1 MTTVG
6 WQSWWSSTP
15 FLHGAEWCSGWVD
28 YLKGVVWTEPRCP
41 APTVVR
47 LVLLP
52 VDPEDERIVDA
63 LVRKHAPKRTS
74 RPIKEAP

>member
-28 YLKGVVWTEPRCP
+28 ALKGVVWTEPRCP
-41 APTVVR
+41 APIAVR
-47 LVLLP
+47 L
-52 VDPEDERIVDA
+52 A
-63 LVRKHAPKRTS
+63 LVAP
-74 RPIKEAP
+74 